1 MKPPPAEKF
10 LYPKELALELEHRY
24 GISGLGA
31 RACRRL
37 VRELKRDKV
46 PTLRKTQCRAT
57 EAAEWILSHP
67 DWFPFPRK
75 PPNKSRGPPLRVR

>member
-37 VRELKRDKV
+37 VRELKAERV
-46 PTLRKTQCRAT
+46 ATLRKTQCRAT
-57 EAAEWILSHP
+57 DAAAWILSHP
-67 DWFPFPRK
+67 DWCPFPRR
-75 PPNKSRGPPLRVR
+75 PPNRQRGLPLSVR